1 MANTVVKAEGI
12 HKFFGKKH
20 ILKDISLEISQ
31 GEIFGILGP
40 SGCGKTTLIKLI
52 SGMLTPNSGHVNV
65 LGQSMPSKKVLRQIG
80 YMAQSDALYLDLTAR
95 ENLQFFGKVYGIPRK
110 QLQQRINVTMQT
122 MNLLQDLD
130 TPVKSYSGGMKR
142 RLSLAGSLLHEPSVI
157 ILDEPT
163 VGIDPLLRQ
172 QIWQELHRLAH
183 DGATIILTTHVMD
196 EAIKCNRLAMMRE
209 GQLIAQ
215 GTFDELLYQTG
226 TASIEEAFI
235 FYGGDHHARSGT
247 DTAHSASVKA

>member
-1 MANTVVKAEGI
+1 MREVIIRVEHI

-20 ILKDISLEISQ
+20 VLQDISLEICR
-31 GEIFGILGP
+31 GEIYGILGP

-52 SGMLTPNSGHVNV
+52 SGMLAASSGKVTV
-65 LGQSMPSKKVLRQIG
+65 LEQPMPSRKVLRQIG
-80 YMAQSDALYLDLTAR
+80 YMAQSDALYLDLSAR
-95 ENLQFFGKVYGIPRK
+95 ENLQFFGKVYGIPPK
-110 QLQQRINVTMQT
+110 QLQQRICETMQT

-142 RLSLAGSLLHEPSVI
+142 RLSLAGTLLHQPTVI

-172 QIWQELHRLAH
+172 RIWQELHQLAST
-183 DGATIILTTHVMD
+183 GTTIILTTHVMD
-196 EAIKCNRLAMMRE
+196 EAAKCSRLAMMRD
-209 GQLIAQ
+209 GCIIAQ
-215 GTFDELLYQTG
+215 GAPDELLRQTG

-235 FYGGDHHARSGT
+235 FYGGGGH
-247 DTAHSASVKA
+247 AHSGSDAAYPAPAET